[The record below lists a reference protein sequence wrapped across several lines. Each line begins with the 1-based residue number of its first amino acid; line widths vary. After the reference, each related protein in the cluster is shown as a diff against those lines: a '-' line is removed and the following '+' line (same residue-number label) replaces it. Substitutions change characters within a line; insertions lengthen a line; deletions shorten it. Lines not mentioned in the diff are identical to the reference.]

1 MLLEKYAVWPEFLW
15 KKDKTDGIM
24 KGGRMEKCWKQR
36 EISRRAVRG
45 AVKHMRNIQEI
56 DRELERARQKM
67 ERSRKLD
74 VILQDLKEQ
83 SGRRRRAEE
92 EARAVLEKEQ
102 GDVEELE
109 RMSLVSFLARI
120 QGDLESRKAEERREA
135 AMAKARYDAAKWDL
149 EDLDRRLRD
158 FAQEKESL
166 KGLEKQYQALLDE
179 KEAVLRSQGGAQSQ
193 RLGQLAQEQERTA
206 GELREIQEAIQAG
219 LAAQRALEEMSGDL
233 SGAENWGVWD
243 MVGGGIMATFAK
255 HGCLDDAQDAAYEAR
270 RALSRFRT
278 ELADVSSEQVPD
290 VELGDFAVFADYFF
304 DGLFADLFVQSRIRE
319 AQEQVEAVTQRV
331 ERLIVRLRDERE
343 NLEEKQGQLDWE
355 RERLLTAQNRAQLQS
370 GAETGE
376 AVPV

>member
-1 MLLEKYAVWPEFLW
+1 
-15 KKDKTDGIM
+15 
-24 KGGRMEKCWKQR
+24 
-36 EISRRAVRG
+36 
-45 AVKHMRNIQEI
+45 MRNIQEI

-83 SGRRRRAEE
+83 SVRRRQAEE

-193 RLGQLAQEQERTA
+193 RLGQLAQEQ
-206 GELREIQEAIQAG
+206 REIQEAIQAG

>member
-1 MLLEKYAVWPEFLW
+1 
-15 KKDKTDGIM
+15 
-24 KGGRMEKCWKQR
+24 
-36 EISRRAVRG
+36 
-45 AVKHMRNIQEI
+45 MRNIQEI

-120 QGDLESRKAEERREA
+120 QGDLESRKEEERREA

-149 EDLDRRLRD
+149 EDLDRRFRE
-158 FAQEKESL
+158 AVREKERL
-166 KGLEKQYQALLDE
+166 QGLEEQYQALLDE
-179 KEAVLRSQGGAQSQ
+179 KEEILRSQGGVQSQ

-206 GELREIQEAIQAG
+206 GELREVQEAIQAG
-219 LAAQRALEEMSGDL
+219 LAAQRALGEMISDL

-243 MVGGGIMATFAK
+243 MVGGGIMSTFAK

-319 AQEQVEAVTQRV
+319 ARDQVEAVTQRV

-355 RERLLTAQNRAQLQS
+355 RERLLTAQSRAQLQS
-370 GAETGE
+370 GAEGEE

>member
-1 MLLEKYAVWPEFLW
+1 
-15 KKDKTDGIM
+15 
-24 KGGRMEKCWKQR
+24 
-36 EISRRAVRG
+36 
-45 AVKHMRNIQEI
+45 MRNIQEI

-83 SGRRRRAEE
+83 SVRRRRAEE

-120 QGDLESRKAEERREA
+120 QGDLESRKEEERREA

-149 EDLDRRLRD
+149 EDLDRRFRE
-158 FAQEKESL
+158 AVREKERL
-166 KGLEKQYQALLDE
+166 QGLEEQYQALLDE
-179 KEAVLRSQGGAQSQ
+179 KEEILRSQGGVQSQ

-206 GELREIQEAIQAG
+206 GELRGVQEAIQAG
-219 LAAQRALEEMSGDL
+219 LAAQRALGEMISDL

-243 MVGGGIMATFAK
+243 MVGGGIMSTFAK

-278 ELADVSSEQVPD
+278 ELADVSSDQVPD
-290 VELGDFAVFADYFF
+290 VELGDFAAFADYFF
-304 DGLFADLFVQSRIRE
+304 DGLFVDLFVQSRIRE
-319 AQEQVEAVTQRV
+319 ARDQVEAVTQRV
-331 ERLIVRLRDERE
+331 ERLIALLRDERE
-343 NLEEKQGQLDWE
+343 SLEEKQGQLDWE
-355 RERLLTAQNRAQLQS
+355 RERLLTAQSRAQLQS
-370 GAETGE
+370 GAEGEE

>member
-1 MLLEKYAVWPEFLW
+1 M
-15 KKDKTDGIM
+15 
-24 KGGRMEKCWKQR
+24 
-36 EISRRAVRG
+36 RG
-45 AVKHMRNIQEI
+45 AVKYMRSIQEI

-83 SGRRRRAEE
+83 VGRRRQAEE

-179 KEAVLRSQGGAQSQ
+179 KEEVLHSQGGAQSQ

-219 LAAQRALEEMSGDL
+219 LAAQRALEEMGSDL
-233 SGAENWGVWD
+233 NGAENWGVWD
-243 MVGGGIMATFAK
+243 MVGGGIMSTFAK

-319 AQEQVEAVTQRV
+319 AQDQVAAVAQRV

>member
-1 MLLEKYAVWPEFLW
+1 
-15 KKDKTDGIM
+15 
-24 KGGRMEKCWKQR
+24 
-36 EISRRAVRG
+36 
-45 AVKHMRNIQEI
+45 MRNIQEI

-83 SGRRRRAEE
+83 SVRRRRAEE

-206 GELREIQEAIQAG
+206 GELREVQEAIQAG

-343 NLEEKQGQLDWE
+343 SLEEKQGQLDWE

>member
-1 MLLEKYAVWPEFLW
+1 
-15 KKDKTDGIM
+15 
-24 KGGRMEKCWKQR
+24 
-36 EISRRAVRG
+36 
-45 AVKHMRNIQEI
+45 MRNIQEI

-83 SGRRRRAEE
+83 SVRRRQAEE

-120 QGDLESRKAEERREA
+120 QEDLESRKAEERREA

-278 ELADVSSEQVPD
+278 ELADVSSDQVPD

-370 GAETGE
+370 GAETRE

>member
-1 MLLEKYAVWPEFLW
+1 
-15 KKDKTDGIM
+15 
-24 KGGRMEKCWKQR
+24 
-36 EISRRAVRG
+36 
-45 AVKHMRNIQEI
+45 MRNIQEI

-67 ERSRKLD
+67 ERSRKLN

-83 SGRRRRAEE
+83 SVRRRRAEE

-370 GAETGE
+370 GAETGG

>member
-1 MLLEKYAVWPEFLW
+1 
-15 KKDKTDGIM
+15 
-24 KGGRMEKCWKQR
+24 
-36 EISRRAVRG
+36 
-45 AVKHMRNIQEI
+45 MRNIQEI

-67 ERSRKLD
+67 ERFRKLD

-83 SGRRRRAEE
+83 SVRRRQAEE

>member
-1 MLLEKYAVWPEFLW
+1 M
-15 KKDKTDGIM
+15 
-24 KGGRMEKCWKQR
+24 
-36 EISRRAVRG
+36 RG
-45 AVKHMRNIQEI
+45 AVKYMRSIQEI

-83 SGRRRRAEE
+83 SVRRRRAEE

-193 RLGQLAQEQERTA
+193 RLGQLA

>member
-1 MLLEKYAVWPEFLW
+1 M
-15 KKDKTDGIM
+15 
-24 KGGRMEKCWKQR
+24 
-36 EISRRAVRG
+36 RG
-45 AVKHMRNIQEI
+45 AVKYMRSIQEI

-83 SGRRRRAEE
+83 VGRRRQAEE
-92 EARAVLEKEQ
+92 EARAVLEKER

-149 EDLDRRLRD
+149 EDLDRRFRD
-158 FAQEKESL
+158 AVREKESL
-166 KGLEKQYQALLDE
+166 RGLEKQYQALLNE
-179 KEAVLRSQGGAQSQ
+179 KEEVLHSQGGAQSQ

-219 LAAQRALEEMSGDL
+219 LAAQRALEEMGGDL
-233 SGAENWGVWD
+233 NGAENWGVWD
-243 MVGGGIMATFAK
+243 MVGGGIMSTFAK

-278 ELADVSSEQVPD
+278 ELADVSSE
-290 VELGDFAVFADYFF
+290 
-304 DGLFADLFVQSRIRE
+304 
-319 AQEQVEAVTQRV
+319 
-331 ERLIVRLRDERE
+331 
-343 NLEEKQGQLDWE
+343 
-355 RERLLTAQNRAQLQS
+355 
-370 GAETGE
+370 
-376 AVPV
+376 

>member
-1 MLLEKYAVWPEFLW
+1 
-15 KKDKTDGIM
+15 
-24 KGGRMEKCWKQR
+24 
-36 EISRRAVRG
+36 
-45 AVKHMRNIQEI
+45 MRNIQEI

-83 SGRRRRAEE
+83 SVRRRRAEE

-319 AQEQVEAVTQRV
+319 AQEQVEAVIQRV

>member
-1 MLLEKYAVWPEFLW
+1 
-15 KKDKTDGIM
+15 
-24 KGGRMEKCWKQR
+24 
-36 EISRRAVRG
+36 
-45 AVKHMRNIQEI
+45 MRNIQEI

-83 SGRRRRAEE
+83 SVRRRRAEE

-355 RERLLTAQNRAQLQS
+355 RERLLTAQNRAQFQS

>member
-1 MLLEKYAVWPEFLW
+1 
-15 KKDKTDGIM
+15 
-24 KGGRMEKCWKQR
+24 
-36 EISRRAVRG
+36 
-45 AVKHMRNIQEI
+45 MRNIQEI

-83 SGRRRRAEE
+83 SVRRRRAEE

-158 FAQEKESL
+158 FVQEKESL

>member
-1 MLLEKYAVWPEFLW
+1 
-15 KKDKTDGIM
+15 
-24 KGGRMEKCWKQR
+24 
-36 EISRRAVRG
+36 
-45 AVKHMRNIQEI
+45 MRNIQEI

-83 SGRRRRAEE
+83 SVRRRRAEE

-109 RMSLVSFLARI
+109 RMSLVSFLAKI

-278 ELADVSSEQVPD
+278 ELADVSSDQVPD

>member
-1 MLLEKYAVWPEFLW
+1 M
-15 KKDKTDGIM
+15 
-24 KGGRMEKCWKQR
+24 
-36 EISRRAVRG
+36 RG
-45 AVKHMRNIQEI
+45 AVKYMRSIQEI

-83 SGRRRRAEE
+83 VGRRRQAEE
-92 EARAVLEKEQ
+92 EARAVLEKER

-109 RMSLVSFLARI
+109 RRSLVSFLARI

-166 KGLEKQYQALLDE
+166 QGLEKQYQALLDE

>member
-1 MLLEKYAVWPEFLW
+1 
-15 KKDKTDGIM
+15 
-24 KGGRMEKCWKQR
+24 
-36 EISRRAVRG
+36 
-45 AVKHMRNIQEI
+45 MRNIQEI

-120 QGDLESRKAEERREA
+120 QGDLESRKEEERREA

-149 EDLDRRLRD
+149 EDLDRRFRE
-158 FAQEKESL
+158 AVREKERL
-166 KGLEKQYQALLDE
+166 QGLEEQYQALLDE
-179 KEAVLRSQGGAQSQ
+179 KEEILRSQGGVQSQ

-206 GELREIQEAIQAG
+206 GELREVQEAIQAG
-219 LAAQRALEEMSGDL
+219 LAAQRALGEMISDL

-243 MVGGGIMATFAK
+243 MVGGGIMSTFAK

-278 ELADVSSEQVPD
+278 ELADVSSDQVPD
-290 VELGDFAVFADYFF
+290 VELGDFAAFADYFF
-304 DGLFADLFVQSRIRE
+304 DGLFVDLFVQSRIRE
-319 AQEQVEAVTQRV
+319 ARDQVEAVTQRV
-331 ERLIVRLRDERE
+331 ERLIALLRDERE
-343 NLEEKQGQLDWE
+343 SLEEKQGQLDWE
-355 RERLLTAQNRAQLQS
+355 RERLLTAQSRAQLQS
-370 GAETGE
+370 GAEGEE

>member
-1 MLLEKYAVWPEFLW
+1 
-15 KKDKTDGIM
+15 
-24 KGGRMEKCWKQR
+24 
-36 EISRRAVRG
+36 
-45 AVKHMRNIQEI
+45 MRNIQEI

-83 SGRRRRAEE
+83 SVRRRRAEE

-120 QGDLESRKAEERREA
+120 QGELESRKAEERREA

-193 RLGQLAQEQERTA
+193 RLGQLAQEQEHTA

>member
-1 MLLEKYAVWPEFLW
+1 
-15 KKDKTDGIM
+15 
-24 KGGRMEKCWKQR
+24 
-36 EISRRAVRG
+36 
-45 AVKHMRNIQEI
+45 MRNIQEI

-83 SGRRRRAEE
+83 SVRRRQAEK

-120 QGDLESRKAEERREA
+120 QGDLESRKEEERREA

-149 EDLDRRLRD
+149 EDLDRRFRE
-158 FAQEKESL
+158 AVREKERL
-166 KGLEKQYQALLDE
+166 QGLEEQYQALLDE
-179 KEAVLRSQGGAQSQ
+179 KEEILRSQGGVQSQ

-206 GELREIQEAIQAG
+206 GELREVQEAIQAG
-219 LAAQRALEEMSGDL
+219 LAAQRALGEMISDL

-243 MVGGGIMATFAK
+243 MVGGGIMSTFAK

-278 ELADVSSEQVPD
+278 ELADVSSDQVPD
-290 VELGDFAVFADYFF
+290 VELGDFAAFADYFF
-304 DGLFADLFVQSRIRE
+304 DGLFVDLFVQSRIRE
-319 AQEQVEAVTQRV
+319 ARDQVEAVTQRV
-331 ERLIVRLRDERE
+331 ERLIALLRDERE
-343 NLEEKQGQLDWE
+343 SLEEKQGQLDWE

>member
-1 MLLEKYAVWPEFLW
+1 
-15 KKDKTDGIM
+15 
-24 KGGRMEKCWKQR
+24 
-36 EISRRAVRG
+36 
-45 AVKHMRNIQEI
+45 MRNIQEI

-83 SGRRRRAEE
+83 SVRRRQAEE
-92 EARAVLEKEQ
+92 EARAVLEKER

-166 KGLEKQYQALLDE
+166 QGLEKQYQALLDE

-219 LAAQRALEEMSGDL
+219 LAAQRALEEMGRDL
-233 SGAENWGVWD
+233 NGAENWGVWD
-243 MVGGGIMATFAK
+243 MVGGGIMSTFAK

>member
-1 MLLEKYAVWPEFLW
+1 M
-15 KKDKTDGIM
+15 
-24 KGGRMEKCWKQR
+24 
-36 EISRRAVRG
+36 RG
-45 AVKHMRNIQEI
+45 AVKYMRSIQEI

-83 SGRRRRAEE
+83 VGRRRQAEE

-319 AQEQVEAVTQRV
+319 AQDQVAAVAQRV

>member
-1 MLLEKYAVWPEFLW
+1 
-15 KKDKTDGIM
+15 
-24 KGGRMEKCWKQR
+24 
-36 EISRRAVRG
+36 
-45 AVKHMRNIQEI
+45 MRNIQEI

-83 SGRRRRAEE
+83 SVRRRRAEE

-331 ERLIVRLRDERE
+331 ERLIVRLQDERE

>member
-1 MLLEKYAVWPEFLW
+1 
-15 KKDKTDGIM
+15 
-24 KGGRMEKCWKQR
+24 
-36 EISRRAVRG
+36 
-45 AVKHMRNIQEI
+45 MRNIQEI

-83 SGRRRRAEE
+83 SVRRRQAEE

-219 LAAQRALEEMSGDL
+219 LAAQWALEEMSGDL

>member
-1 MLLEKYAVWPEFLW
+1 
-15 KKDKTDGIM
+15 
-24 KGGRMEKCWKQR
+24 
-36 EISRRAVRG
+36 
-45 AVKHMRNIQEI
+45 MRNIQEI

-83 SGRRRRAEE
+83 SVRRRQAEE

-219 LAAQRALEEMSGDL
+219 LAAQRALEEMGSDL
-233 SGAENWGVWD
+233 NGAENWGVWD
-243 MVGGGIMATFAK
+243 VVGGGIMSTFAK

-319 AQEQVEAVTQRV
+319 AQDQVAAVAQRV

>member
-1 MLLEKYAVWPEFLW
+1 
-15 KKDKTDGIM
+15 
-24 KGGRMEKCWKQR
+24 
-36 EISRRAVRG
+36 
-45 AVKHMRNIQEI
+45 MRNIQEI

-83 SGRRRRAEE
+83 SVRRRRAEE

-120 QGDLESRKAEERREA
+120 QGELESRKAEERREA

>member
-1 MLLEKYAVWPEFLW
+1 
-15 KKDKTDGIM
+15 
-24 KGGRMEKCWKQR
+24 
-36 EISRRAVRG
+36 
-45 AVKHMRNIQEI
+45 
-56 DRELERARQKM
+56 
-67 ERSRKLD
+67 
-74 VILQDLKEQ
+74 
-83 SGRRRRAEE
+83 
-92 EARAVLEKEQ
+92 
-102 GDVEELE
+102 
-109 RMSLVSFLARI
+109 
-120 QGDLESRKAEERREA
+120 
-135 AMAKARYDAAKWDL
+135 MAKARYDAAKWDL
-149 EDLDRRLRD
+149 EDLDRRFRD
-158 FAQEKESL
+158 AVREKESL
-166 KGLEKQYQALLDE
+166 RGLEKQYQALLNE
-179 KEAVLRSQGGAQSQ
+179 KEEVLHSQGGAQSQ

-219 LAAQRALEEMSGDL
+219 LAAQRALEEMGGDL
-233 SGAENWGVWD
+233 NGAENWGVWD
-243 MVGGGIMATFAK
+243 MVGGGIMSTFAK

-290 VELGDFAVFADYFF
+290 VELGDFAAFADYFF

-319 AQEQVEAVTQRV
+319 AQAQVAAVAQRV

>member
-1 MLLEKYAVWPEFLW
+1 
-15 KKDKTDGIM
+15 
-24 KGGRMEKCWKQR
+24 
-36 EISRRAVRG
+36 
-45 AVKHMRNIQEI
+45 MRNIQEI

-120 QGDLESRKAEERREA
+120 QGDLESRKEEERREA

-149 EDLDRRLRD
+149 EDLDRRFRE
-158 FAQEKESL
+158 AVREKERL
-166 KGLEKQYQALLDE
+166 QGLEEQYQALLDE
-179 KEAVLRSQGGAQSQ
+179 KEEILRSQGGVQSQ

-206 GELREIQEAIQAG
+206 GELREVQEAIQAG
-219 LAAQRALEEMSGDL
+219 LAAQRALGEMISDL

-243 MVGGGIMATFAK
+243 MVGGGIMSTFAK

-278 ELADVSSEQVPD
+278 ELADVSSDQVPD
-290 VELGDFAVFADYFF
+290 VELGDFAAFADYFF
-304 DGLFADLFVQSRIRE
+304 DGLFVDLFVQSRIRE
-319 AQEQVEAVTQRV
+319 ARDQVEAVTQRV

-355 RERLLTAQNRAQLQS
+355 RERLLTAQNRAQFQS

>member
-1 MLLEKYAVWPEFLW
+1 
-15 KKDKTDGIM
+15 
-24 KGGRMEKCWKQR
+24 
-36 EISRRAVRG
+36 
-45 AVKHMRNIQEI
+45 MRNIQEI

-67 ERSRKLD
+67 ERSRKLN

-83 SGRRRRAEE
+83 SVRRRRAEE

>member
-1 MLLEKYAVWPEFLW
+1 M
-15 KKDKTDGIM
+15 
-24 KGGRMEKCWKQR
+24 
-36 EISRRAVRG
+36 RG
-45 AVKHMRNIQEI
+45 AVKYMRSIQEI

-83 SGRRRRAEE
+83 VGRRRQAEE
-92 EARAVLEKEQ
+92 EARAVLEKER

-149 EDLDRRLRD
+149 EDLDRRFRD
-158 FAQEKESL
+158 AVREKESL
-166 KGLEKQYQALLDE
+166 RGLEKQYQALLNE
-179 KEAVLRSQGGAQSQ
+179 KEEVLHSQGGAQSQ

-219 LAAQRALEEMSGDL
+219 LAAQRALEEMGGDL
-233 SGAENWGVWD
+233 NGAENWGVWD

-290 VELGDFAVFADYFF
+290 VELGDFAAFADYFF

-319 AQEQVEAVTQRV
+319 AQAQVAAVAQRV

-370 GAETGE
+370 GAETRE

>member
-1 MLLEKYAVWPEFLW
+1 
-15 KKDKTDGIM
+15 
-24 KGGRMEKCWKQR
+24 
-36 EISRRAVRG
+36 
-45 AVKHMRNIQEI
+45 MRNIQEI

-83 SGRRRRAEE
+83 SVRRRRAEE

-109 RMSLVSFLARI
+109 RMSLVPFLARI

-319 AQEQVEAVTQRV
+319 AQGQVEAVTQRV

-343 NLEEKQGQLDWE
+343 SLEEKQGQLDWE